1 MRTKTILIV
10 LLLATASSL
19 SAALTKTTTTLSS
32 SLNPSVYGQAVTF
45 TAVVAPAPPDGETIT
60 FLQGKT
66 TLGTGTLSGGTAT
79 YTTSTLAAGGTDS
92 IKAEYAG
99 DGTYESSTSNVV
111 SQVVEAA
118 PTSTSLSSSPN
129 PSNYG
134 QSVTFTA
141 SVVAQSGG
149 TVSGNVAFYNGSTK
163 IAEETLSGGVTSY
176 STTKLP
182 GGSDSMTAVYKGSTS
197 FLTSTSAVLT
207 QVVNGGGGG
216 TATITT
222 LSSSQNPS
230 VFGQPVT
237 FTAVVA
243 PAPPNGETVT
253 FLQGKNPLGTGTLS
267 SGTATYTTSTL
278 AAGGTDTIKA
288 EYPGDGT
295 YDSSTSNAVKQVVD
309 AAPTSTTLSSSPNPS
324 NYGQSVTFKASV
336 VAQSGGTVSGNVAFY
351 NGSTKIGEETLSGG
365 VTTYSTTKLPG
376 GSDSIT
382 AVYKG
387 SNSFATSTSAILIQ
401 TVNGGGGG
409 GKVTATTLSS
419 SQDPSVFEQ
428 PVTFTAIVAPAPPN
442 GETVTFL
449 QGKNPLGTG
458 TLSGGTATYTSST
471 LDAGGTDTIK
481 AEYPGDGTYDSS
493 TSNAVKQVVDAA
505 PTSTTLVSSQ
515 NPSQLGQSVTF
526 TATVTPTEYSGMPT
540 GNVFFYNGSAKLGAV
555 TLAGGVA
562 GYTTTKLP
570 VGTDSI
576 TAVYSG
582 SSSFLSSTS
591 SVLSQTVNPGPSGC
605 GSGTFVDSSMVVDG
619 ITRYYEVY
627 VPANLP
633 GSPVPLLLMLH
644 GTQTTKSTGADPE
657 PIISMN
663 WGWVPVADQ
672 NCFVLVKPAST
683 YDTSTYQWNWNAY
696 CMDGGQ
702 DCAPYGS
709 NGGAFPYAEGCDSA
723 DGQCPDDS
731 GFLRQLIIGLTS
743 EYNVDPNR
751 VYVAGFSSG
760 AEMAERVGF
769 ESSDLVAAIVPASGQ
784 LVAVQ
789 GVVPPPLPLP
799 LAPVYPISVQEWH
812 GTLDEN
818 LPPCNYGTTKYNGVT
833 FTLDTVDDT
842 FNFWT
847 APPNACTT
855 FATTQP
861 LCLNGAPNNLNDAP
875 MLGIAG
881 LTGNDAT
888 ACADNVEVEFIWEP
902 NIEHSWQQEY
912 DAQRW
917 AFFQAHPCQ
926 HNCGSDAKRK

>member
-1 MRTKTILIV
+1 MKIKTILIV

-19 SAALTKTTTTLSS
+19 SGALTRTTTTLSS
-32 SLNPSVYGQAVTF
+32 SPNPSVYGESVTF
-45 TAVVAPAPPDGETIT
+45 TAVVSPAPPDGETVT

-66 TLGTGTLSGGTAT
+66 TLGTGTLSAGTAT
-79 YTTSTLAAGGTDS
+79 YTTSMLAAGGTDS
-92 IKAEYAG
+92 IKAEYPG

-163 IAEETLSGGVTSY
+163 IGEETLSGGVTSY
-176 STTKLP
+176 ATTKLP
-182 GGSDSMTAVYKGSTS
+182 GGSNSMTAVYKGSTS
-197 FLTSTSAVLT
+197 FLTSTSAVLI

-216 TATITT
+216 GTATTTT
-222 LSSSQNPS
+222 LSSSQSPS
-230 VFGQPVT
+230 VYGEPVT

-243 PAPPNGETVT
+243 PAPP
-253 FLQGKNPLGTGTLS
+253 
-267 SGTATYTTSTL
+267 
-278 AAGGTDTIKA
+278 D
-288 EYPGDGT
+288 
-295 YDSSTSNAVKQVVD
+295 
-309 AAPTSTTLSSSPNPS
+309 
-324 NYGQSVTFKASV
+324 
-336 VAQSGGTVSGNVAFY
+336 
-351 NGSTKIGEETLSGG
+351 
-365 VTTYSTTKLPG
+365 
-376 GSDSIT
+376 
-382 AVYKG
+382 
-387 SNSFATSTSAILIQ
+387 
-401 TVNGGGGG
+401 
-409 GKVTATTLSS
+409 
-419 SQDPSVFEQ
+419 
-428 PVTFTAIVAPAPPN
+428 

-458 TLSGGTATYTSST
+458 TLSGGTATYMTST
-471 LDAGGTDTIK
+471 LAAGGTDTIK
-481 AEYPGDGTYDSS
+481 AEYPGDGTYESS

-515 NPSQLGQSVTF
+515 NPSELGQSVTF
-526 TATVTPTEYSGMPT
+526 TATVIPTEYGGTPT
-540 GNVFFYNGSAKLGAV
+540 GNAFFYNGSAKLGAV

-562 GYTTTKLP
+562 SYATTKLP

-582 SSSFLSSTS
+582 SKSFVSSTS
-591 SVLSQTVNPGPSGC
+591 SVLSQTVNPGSSGC
-605 GSGTFVDSSMVVDG
+605 GSGAFIDSSMMWDG

-627 VPANLP
+627 LPANLP
-633 GSPVPLLLMLH
+633 ASQLPMVLMLH

-672 NCFVLVKPAST
+672 NCFILVKPAST
-683 YDTSTYQWNWNAY
+683 YDASTYQWNWNAY

-702 DCAPYGS
+702 DCALYGS

-723 DGQCPDDS
+723 DGECPDDS
-731 GFLRQLIIGLTS
+731 GFLRQLIISLTS

-751 VYVAGFSSG
+751 VFVAGFSSG

-789 GVVPPPLPLP
+789 GIVSPPLPSP
-799 LAPVYPISVQEWH
+799 PPAAHPISVQEWH

-842 FNFWT
+842 FNYWT
-847 APPNACTT
+847 ATPNACTT

-861 LCLNGAPNNLNDAP
+861 LCVNGAPNNLNDAP

-888 ACADNVEVEFIWEP
+888 ACADNAEVQFIWEP

-912 DAQRW
+912 DSERW

-926 HNCGSDAKRK
+926 HG